1 MKKILSFRPLFY
13 LAFILFFALLPI
25 EAIREHSFCLLYN
38 VTDFKCASCGV
49 TRAFCSFLHFDFAS
63 AAQFNPVF
71 TYSIFPLCIFLM
83 LEDTVAIVLRLFLK
97 SSRRSFL
104 EQGFCGVFNLLMGK
118 K

>member
-13 LAFILFFALLPI
+13 LAFVLFFALLPI

-38 VTDFKCASCGV
+38 VTGFKCASCGV
-49 TRAFCSFLHFDFAS
+49 TRAFCSFMHFDFAL

-71 TYSIFPLCIFLM
+71 TYSIFPLCLFLM
-83 LEDTVAIVLRLFLK
+83 LEDAVTLILRHFLK
-97 SSRRSFL
+97 HTRRSFL
-104 EQGFCGVFNLLMGK
+104 EQGFLSIFNLLMGK